1 LALKL
6 EDGGPLTIMEFAR
19 TMEAMGFGFGV
30 ASVVII
36 FQAYF
41 SRKHKFL
48 LFYGISFSLGLLHLA
63 LIELPTLLNFPI
75 EPSVFLAKYIHVIST
90 VPLVAVYFFLK
101 AVDSVTDHGH
111 FRRFRLTYAV
121 VMCAVLAHLVFR
133 AIVGRSVAVATSI
146 SWIHYNLIVVVQVVF
161 CAVMIRRASGFAK
174 DKKTAIQSFGIYYLA
189 NILISMALNYSW
201 RYRVLDHQ
209 TYINLYFFFAFL
221 IDAAPLVFLRWFLK
235 RYESSS
241 FRYGEDD
248 KVSDEFVQHFAI
260 TPRERE
266 IIDLICAGKT
276 NKEIGD
282 ILFISHQT
290 VKDHVY
296 KIFRKT
302 GVKNRISLANLT
314 KKPIP

>member
-1 LALKL
+1 
-6 EDGGPLTIMEFAR
+6 MEFAR

-48 LFYGISFSLGLLHLA
+48 LFYGISFSLGLLHLT
-63 LIELPTLLNFPI
+63 LIELPNLLYFPF
-75 EPSVFLAKYIHVIST
+75 EPSVFLGKYIPLIST
-90 VPLVAVYFFLK
+90 IPVLALYFFLL
-101 AVDSVTDHGH
+101 AIDAVTDHGH
-111 FRRFRLTYAV
+111 VNRFRLHYTAA
-121 VMCAVLAHLVFR
+121 MFAVLIHLFIR
-133 AIVGRSVAVATSI
+133 AILGTSVALATSI
-146 SWIHYNLIVVVQVVF
+146 SWIQYNFFIVVQVVF
-161 CAVMIRRASGFAK
+161 CVIMIRRAAGFSK
-174 DKKTAIQSFGIYYLA
+174 DKETAIRSFGIYYLA

-201 RYRVLDHQ
+201 RYRVLDLQ
-209 TYINLYFFFAFL
+209 TFNNLYFSFAFL

-241 FRYGEDD
+241 PRYGEDD
-248 KVSDEFVQHFAI
+248 KVSDEFVRHFAI

-266 IIDLICAGKT
+266 IIDLLCLGKT

-282 ILFISHQT
+282 LLFISHQT

-302 GVKNRISLANLT
+302 GVKNRIGLANLT
-314 KKPIP
+314 KRPLT

>member
-1 LALKL
+1 
-6 EDGGPLTIMEFAR
+6 MEFAR

-41 SRKHKFL
+41 SRKHNFL

-63 LIELPTLLNFPI
+63 LIELPALLNFPLD
-75 EPSVFLAKYIHVIST
+75 PSVFLAKYIHVIST
-90 VPLVAVYFFLK
+90 IPILAVYFFLK
-101 AVDSVTDHGH
+101 AIDSVTDHGH
-111 FRRFRLTYAV
+111 FHRFHKYYTAV
-121 VMCAVLAHLVFR
+121 LFSVLAHLILR

-146 SWIHYNLIVVVQVVF
+146 SWIHYNFFVVVQVVF
-161 CAVMIRRASGFAK
+161 CVVMIRRAAGLAK

-201 RYRVLDHQ
+201 RYRVLDLQ
-209 TYINLYFFFAFL
+209 TFNNLYFTFAFL
-221 IDAAPLVFLRWFLK
+221 IDAAPLIFLRWFLR

-241 FRYGEDD
+241 FRHGEDSQ
-248 KVSDEFVQHFAI
+248 VTDEFVQHFAI

-266 IIDLICAGKT
+266 IIDLICSGKT

-314 KKPIP
+314 KKSLT

>member
-1 LALKL
+1 
-6 EDGGPLTIMEFAR
+6 MEFAR

-63 LIELPTLLNFPI
+63 LIKLPTLLNSPL
-75 EPSVFLAKYIHVIST
+75 EPSVFMAKYIPAIST
-90 VPLVAVYFFLK
+90 VPILALYFFLK

-111 FRRFRLTYAV
+111 FHRFRKYYTAALF
-121 VMCAVLAHLVFR
+121 AVLAYLSFR
-133 AIVGRSVAVATSI
+133 SIVGRSVAVATSI
-146 SWIHYNLIVVVQVVF
+146 SWIQYNAIVVIQAIF
-161 CAVMIRRASGFAK
+161 CVVMIRRAAGSAK
-174 DKKTAIQSFGIYYLA
+174 DKKTAIQSFGIYFLA
-189 NILISMALNYSW
+189 NILITMALNYSW
-201 RYRVLDHQ
+201 RYRVLDFQ
-209 TYINLYFFFAFL
+209 SYTNLYFTFAFL
-221 IDAAPLVFLRWFLK
+221 IDSAPLVFLRWFLK
-235 RYESSS
+235 RYESRP
-241 FRYGEDD
+241 FKQGEDS
-248 KVSDEFVQHFAI
+248 KVSDEFVQLFKI
-260 TPRERE
+260 SPRERE
-266 IIDLICAGKT
+266 IIDLICSGKT

-314 KKPIP
+314 KKSLT

>member
-1 LALKL
+1 
-6 EDGGPLTIMEFAR
+6 MEFAR

-48 LFYGISFSLGLLHLA
+48 LFYGISFGLGLLHLA
-63 LIELPTLLNFPI
+63 LIELPTLLNFPL

-90 VPLVAVYFFLK
+90 VPIVAVYFFLK
-101 AVDSVTDHGH
+101 AIDSVTDHGH
-111 FRRFRLTYAV
+111 FQRFRLIYSAA
-121 VMCAVLAHLVFR
+121 MFAVLAHLVFR

-146 SWIHYNLIVVVQVVF
+146 SWIHYNFFIVVQTVF
-161 CAVMIRRASGFAK
+161 CIVMIRRAAGLAK

-201 RYRVLDHQ
+201 RYRVLDRQ
-209 TYINLYFFFAFL
+209 TFNNLYFTFAFL
-221 IDAAPLVFLRWFLK
+221 IDSAPLVFLRWFLK

-241 FRYGEDD
+241 FKHGEDG
-248 KVSDEFVQHFAI
+248 KVSDEFVHHFAI

-266 IIDLICAGKT
+266 IIDLICSGKT

-314 KKPIP
+314 KKSVT

>member
-1 LALKL
+1 
-6 EDGGPLTIMEFAR
+6 MEFAR

-41 SRKHKFL
+41 VRKHKFL
-48 LFYGISFSLGLLHLA
+48 LLYGISFSLGLLHLA
-63 LIELPTLLNFPI
+63 LIELPNLLSFPI
-75 EPSVFLAKYIHVIST
+75 EPPDFLAKYIPLIST
-90 VPLVAVYFFLK
+90 VPVLSVYFFLK

-111 FRRFRLTYAV
+111 FRRFRKTYTAV
-121 VMCAVLAHLVFR
+121 LFAVLAHLIFR
-133 AIVGRSVAVATSI
+133 AIVGTSIVVATSI
-146 SWIHYNLIVVVQVVF
+146 SWIHYNVFVVVQVVF

-201 RYRVLDHQ
+201 RYRVLDLQ
-209 TYINLYFFFAFL
+209 TYNNIYFSFAFL
-221 IDAAPLVFLRWFLK
+221 IDSAPLVFLRWFLK

-241 FRYGEDD
+241 SGYGEDD
-248 KVSDEFVQHFAI
+248 KVSDEFVRHFAI

-266 IIDLICAGKT
+266 IIDLLCSGKT

-282 ILFISHQT
+282 LLFISHQT

-314 KKPIP
+314 KKSLI